1 LTQENKDF
9 KADKI
14 SLIYEFNNS
23 SPLFVRVAQTCLVR
37 MEVDEAISILEKGLE
52 TYPNYPSA
60 YIVYSKALA
69 IKGDNTKAV
78 EILTKGS
85 ELINSKST
93 LDYYLKEIEK
103 ISVEYS
109 GYIGSVGEDFV
120 PGKLTDE
127 DIAKVEDTVDN
138 FKFTDLEK
146 LTEKVSKAKMP
157 RVSGMVEIDNE
168 SEFEFDENK
177 IISETL
183 AGIYFAQGNYEEA
196 IELYNELKI
205 QNPGRA
211 GLFDQRISE
220 IEELIR
226 NNNN

>member
-1 LTQENKDF
+1 MTQENKDF

-23 SPLFVRVAQTCLVR
+23 SPLFVRVAQTCLIR

-220 IEELIR
+220 IKELIR

>member
-1 LTQENKDF
+1 MTQENKDF